1 MNIII
6 YLIIYLYYNTNDIIS
21 ASMISKTDNIL
32 FLILALLLAL
42 IGSFFFTPVRENFV
56 SHLLQ
61 PGTFPTSV
69 TKPLLQGD
77 YPLQKEPGLS
87 DLDSRSMSAFY
98 PVFPSSYLQRT
109 NNVRYWATPNNGTC
123 SPANMCGTL
132 YENKKINIPEFPP
145 SIPFSS
151 KDTRVNVYAYD
162 ADAPSDIYG
171 NNC

>member
-1 MNIII
+1 M
-6 YLIIYLYYNTNDIIS
+6 TNQ
-21 ASMISKTDNIL
+21 TNNIL

-61 PGTFPTSV
+61 PGEFPVSV

-87 DLDSRSMSAFY
+87 DLDSKSLSAFY
-98 PVFPSSYLQRT
+98 PIFPNSYLQRT

-132 YENKKINIPEFPP
+132 YENKNLIIPHFPRM
-145 SIPFSS
+145 IPFSS
-151 KDTRVNVYAYD
+151 KDTRVNVYAFD
-162 ADAPSDIYG
+162 ADATSDIYG

>member
-1 MNIII
+1 M
-6 YLIIYLYYNTNDIIS
+6 TN
-21 ASMISKTDNIL
+21 KTDSIL

-56 SHLLQ
+56 SHLLE
-61 PGTFPTSV
+61 PGVFPVSV

-77 YPLQKEPGLS
+77 YPLQKAGAGLS
-87 DLDSRSMSAFY
+87 DLDSRSMSEYY
-98 PVFPSSYLQRT
+98 PVFPNSYLQRT

-132 YENKKINIPEFPP
+132 YKDKKINIPEFPP
-145 SIPFSS
+145 IIPFSS

-171 NNC
+171 NSC